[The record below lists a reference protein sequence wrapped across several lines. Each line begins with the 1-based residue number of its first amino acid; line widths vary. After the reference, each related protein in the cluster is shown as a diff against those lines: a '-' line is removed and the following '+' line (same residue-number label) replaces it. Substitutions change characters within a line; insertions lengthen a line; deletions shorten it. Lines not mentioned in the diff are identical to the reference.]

1 MAPEMIG
8 NEDDIDHG
16 SEHGSLRKLPFK
28 VDVYSF
34 AIVCAEILTGDEPYA
49 GSNMSQT
56 KLVKQ
61 RRKRGLRPKLPESCP
76 RRLAFLIHRCWED
89 KPDERPN
96 FSEICREL
104 RYMKGLLVRGTL
116 G

>member
-8 NEDDIDHG
+8 NEDDIDRE
-16 SEHGSLRKLPFK
+16 SEHDSLRKLPFK

-56 KLVKQ
+56 KLVS
-61 RRKRGLRPKLPESCP
+61 R
-76 RRLAFLIHRCWED
+76 
-89 KPDERPN
+89 
-96 FSEICREL
+96 
-104 RYMKGLLVRGTL
+104 
-116 G
+116 